1 MKKIIYSIFSI
12 SLLLFLF
19 TSCEEEVENWESST
33 GDLDGNWYVYYDHS
47 TYGHDPFGVGL
58 TPVYTYNT
66 AADNGQEI
74 WLTDEDH
81 FWSYKVKIPADPANL
96 TFGSQEAVTSVVDGY
111 PIEVRVTN
119 GKVIED
125 AVELPSG
132 VMADSIYFEI
142 WFEDLVDATGIE
154 NDTLYV
160 SGYRKT
166 GFKEDEPAH

>member
-19 TSCEEEVENWESST
+19 TACDEELEIWESST
-33 GDLDGNWYVYYDHS
+33 GELDGNWYVSYDHS
-47 TYGHDPFGVGL
+47 QYGVDPFGVGL
-58 TPVYTYNT
+58 TLVHTYNT

-81 FWSYKVKIPADPANL
+81 FWSYKVRIPANPEEL
-96 TFGSQEAVTSVVDGY
+96 TFGSSETVTNTVAGY
-111 PIEVRVTN
+111 DIGVRVTN
-119 GKVIED
+119 GKVIKD
-125 AVELPSG
+125 AVTLPSG
-132 VMADSIYFEI
+132 VTSDSIYFEI

-160 SGYRKT
+160 SGFRQT
-166 GFKEDEPAH
+166 GFQEDEPH